1 MERPDLMLLGV
12 NRDSGLAI
20 FLRVTLKKL
29 LLLLMSYLCL
39 CLFFLFH
46 LCFHISLLI
55 VMLQFLAAFVAM
67 VAGLLLFM
75 GFGGAG
81 STGSQKKETAMDPD
95 NFQSFELVNR
105 TAVSPDSYIFRF
117 ALHKSTQIVGL
128 PIGQHIVIRAPIK
141 NEDGKEELVMHSYT
155 PISSDD
161 DKGYVDF
168 LIKVYLPCEC
178 FPKGGRLTQYLYNM
192 KIGDKIDMRGPQGK
206 FTYLGRGNFAVDRAG
221 TQMKQHVDA
230 FAMIAGGSGITPM
243 MQIIRAIHKDAADKT
258 QCYLVFANRSDKDIL
273 LREELDE
280 LAKTDDRFHVWYT
293 VSRDVSPDWKY
304 STGFINEEMLRAHVP
319 VPSSFGSS
327 DVPQNK
333 GIKSAAGLMCG
344 PLPMIKNA
352 VKPNLEKLGYTSK
365 NLFTF

>member
-39 CLFFLFH
+39 CLFYLFAAA
-46 LCFHISLLI
+46 LIAITFALLRFSGSK
-55 VMLQFLAAFVAM
+55 VTVA
-67 VAGLLLFM
+67 LNP
-75 GFGGAG
+75 
-81 STGSQKKETAMDPD
+81 TK
-95 NFQSFELVNR
+95 FQPFELIER
-105 TAVSPDSYIFRF
+105 KTVSHDTFVFRF
-117 ALHKSTQIVGL
+117 GLHEVNQTLGL

-155 PISSDD
+155 PISSDE

-168 LIKVYLPCEC
+168 LIKVYLPCER

-221 TQMKQHVDA
+221 TQEKQHVDA

-243 MQIIRAIHKDAADKT
+243 MQIIRAIERDPGDNT
-258 QCYLVFANRSDKDIL
+258 QCYLVFGNQTVEDIL
-273 LREELDE
+273 MREELDA
-280 LAKTDDRFHVWYT
+280 LKMDKRFHVWYT
-293 VSRDVSPDWKY
+293 VDRDAPEDWKY

-333 GIKSAAGLMCG
+333 GIKSAAALMCG
-344 PLPMIKNA
+344 PLPMIKFA
-352 VKPNLEKLGYTSK
+352 AKPNLEKLGFSDK
-365 NLFTF
+365 ELFSF